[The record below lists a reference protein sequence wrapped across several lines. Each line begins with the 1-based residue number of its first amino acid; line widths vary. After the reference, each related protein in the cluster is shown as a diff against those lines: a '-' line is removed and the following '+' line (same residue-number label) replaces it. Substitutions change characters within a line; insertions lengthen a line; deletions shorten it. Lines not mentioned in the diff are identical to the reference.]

1 MTASAEIREV
11 DWQKTVTACMDTF
24 GWTWNHTRRSIGG
37 KGKGWVTATTLKGW
51 PDLVAWRGPRLL
63 FVELKTDSGRL
74 TNDQQVVLVELQ
86 EVARANPHVEVHVW
100 RPKDWPQ
107 VVEVL
112 R

>member
-1 MTASAEIREV
+1 MTAAAVLEV
-11 DWQKTVTACMDTF
+11 DWQRTVTDAMDAM

-37 KGKGWVTATTLKGW
+37 KGRGWVTATTLRGW

-63 FVELKTDSGRL
+63 FVELKTDTGRL
-74 TNDQQVVLVELQ
+74 TDEQRRVLGGLTR
-86 EVARANPHVEVHVW
+86 VARENPHVEVHVW
-100 RPKDWPQ
+100 KPRDWDR